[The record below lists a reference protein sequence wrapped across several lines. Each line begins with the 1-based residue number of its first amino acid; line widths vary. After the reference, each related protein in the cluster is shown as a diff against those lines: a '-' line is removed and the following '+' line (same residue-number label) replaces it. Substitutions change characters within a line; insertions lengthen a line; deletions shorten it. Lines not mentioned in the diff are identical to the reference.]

1 MSRKAFPT
9 LTFAVALL
17 AAAVTGCGP
26 GELATPS
33 APAAERLIAAAF
45 PDASIRVREVS
56 RVEQTLRIP
65 AEFNE
70 ADVIF
75 VLQAGEGDWEI
86 GGIEQGGNTYT
97 VAQLGEIGSTMR
109 VMRALSDALENFR
122 ADRGEFPALDDLVG
136 LRELIPDFYPEDG
149 MMEDAW
155 GEAFRYR
162 PQGEDYTITSTGP
175 DREAGS
181 QDDVILITGTFVS
194 GGE

>member
-9 LTFAVALL
+9 LMLVVVLL
-17 AAAVTGCGP
+17 AAAGAGCGP
-26 GELATPS
+26 SELTTPS

-45 PDASIRVREVS
+45 PDASIRVREVT

-75 VLQAGEGDWEI
+75 VMDAGEEDWDI
-86 GGIEQGGNTYT
+86 SGIEQGGNTYT
-97 VAQLGEIGSTMR
+97 VEQLAEIGSTMR
-109 VMRALSDALENFR
+109 VMRALSDGLESFR
-122 ADRGEFPALDDLVG
+122 LERGEFPALDDLVG
-136 LRELIPDFYPEDG
+136 LRELVPDFYPEDG
-149 MMEDAW
+149 SMQDAW

-181 QDDVILITGTFVS
+181 PDDIILITGTFVS
-194 GGE
+194 GDQ